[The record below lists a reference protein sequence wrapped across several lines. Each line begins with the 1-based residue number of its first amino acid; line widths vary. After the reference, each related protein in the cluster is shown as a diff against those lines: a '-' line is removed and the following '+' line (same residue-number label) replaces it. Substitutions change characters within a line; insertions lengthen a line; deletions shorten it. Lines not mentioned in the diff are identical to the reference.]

1 MSLFLSFQL
10 SSKRTGGKG
19 SQSLTSIFSRP
30 RHSEC
35 RQTGGGMGEGGKG
48 GGTDKWK
55 GRTEGGSGKAGKLS
69 GRLPSRRK
77 DRCVVSSEAPKLA

>member
-10 SSKRTGGKG
+10 SSKPTGGKG
-19 SQSLTSIFSRP
+19 SQSFTSIFPVP

-48 GGTDKWK
+48 GATGKWK
-55 GRTEGGSGKAGKLS
+55 GRTDGGSGKAGKLS

-77 DRCVVSSEAPKLA
+77 DRRVASSEAPKLA